1 MSKRLKI
8 VISLIFFVI
17 IIMITNTVNAA
28 ATAEVSETTYRGVT
42 IKITS
47 DEVIKNVKIYAE
59 RGNRFLL
66 IYQSYPNEKT
76 TYCSISKY
84 KLSTSESTNLKVIV
98 NDNGNA
104 TISKK
109 EIKVNEIP
117 STPTNTPKPT
127 ATNTPKPTNKP
138 TNTPVATPSSPSPSN
153 NTPKP
158 TNTPSNRPAPSPSP
172 TTTPMPE
179 IIEPTAVKLSKNSLS
194 LKMGKTETLTATVS
208 PSNAMSVLVWST
220 SNKNVA
226 TISAKGVV
234 TAVGPGTAT
243 IKIRTYN
250 GKEDSCK
257 VTVTSP
263 VSSSTKP
270 KKVKGDGYSQT
281 ITLGGR
287 TFKLYKQGAGSYAGR
302 HFNSLS
308 NKSKSGKVGN
318 MGCGPAAAAII
329 LSGYGYKLNPGD
341 VGNRF
346 LRNSTPSSM
355 ASMNKEIKNLGMNV
369 KFHSYSSNYTQSYND
384 MRNAL
389 LKGHQILIFVG
400 ACAPKNAWIN
410 FTFSGAHFI
419 SVLGIDSSNNKVY
432 VGNSGRKPSGWFN
445 LSTLVKARGYKNLKN
460 MNGWL
465 EIYK

>member
-17 IIMITNTVNAA
+17 IMMITNTVNAA
-28 ATAEVSETTYRGVT
+28 ATAEVTETSYRGVT

-47 DEVIKNVKIYAE
+47 DEVIENVKIYAE
-59 RGNRFLL
+59 RGNRFVL
-66 IYQSYPNEKT
+66 IYQAYPNEKI
-76 TYCSISKY
+76 TYCNISKY
-84 KLSTSESTNLKVIV
+84 KLSTTENTNLRVIV
-98 NDNGNA
+98 NDDGNA
-104 TISKK
+104 TITKK
-109 EIKVNEIP
+109 EIKVKEIP
-117 STPTNTPKPT
+117 STPTKQPTPTVTPSNTPNVP
-127 ATNTPKPTNKP
+127 
-138 TNTPVATPSSPSPSN
+138 ATPTSTPSATPASPSPSN
-153 NTPKP
+153 NIPRP
-158 TNTPSNRPAPSPSP
+158 TSTPSNSPIPSP
-172 TTTPMPE
+172 TTTPLPG
-179 IIEPTAVKLSKNSLS
+179 IVDPTAVKLSKNSLS

-208 PSNAMSVLVWST
+208 PSDARPILIWST

-243 IKIRTYN
+243 IKIRTHN
-250 GKEDSCK
+250 GKEDICK

-270 KKVKGDGYSQT
+270 KSAKGDGYSQT

-341 VGNRF
+341 IGKKF
-346 LRNSTPSSM
+346 LNNSTPSSM
-355 ASMNKEIKNLGMNV
+355 ASMNKEIKNLGMTV
-369 KFHSYSSNYTQSYND
+369 KFHPYSSNYTQSYND

-432 VGNSGRKPSGWFN
+432 VGNSGRKSSGWFD
-445 LSTLVKARGYKNLKN
+445 LSTLVKARGFKNLKN